1 MSDGAPRNRKK
12 CGLGDYNTYLISIH
26 RDGLFLSISAAL
38 FVMNFDKQQS
48 LLCFLKNVFKE
59 SRTVC
64 FDLATH
70 VRWIKTQ
77 AAKHNRHALVYNTWH
92 AGTALAFT
100 MVRIG
105 SWLAP
110 MLCKKD
116 HMTDPSHGIGPCLTK
131 IFTLLTKCFAPGKKI
146 LLHILLTSEILSL
159 SNQNTSADAENDNS
173 KKRRGLQ

>member
-1 MSDGAPRNRKK
+1 MEKPM
-12 CGLGDYNTYLISIH
+12 GDWSYLISIR

-77 AAKHNRHALVYNTWH
+77 AAKHNRHAIMFITL
-92 AGTALAFT
+92 GMRAL
-100 MVRIG
+100 
-105 SWLAP
+105 
-110 MLCKKD
+110 
-116 HMTDPSHGIGPCLTK
+116 H
-131 IFTLLTKCFAPGKKI
+131 LL
-146 LLHILLTSEILSL
+146 S
-159 SNQNTSADAENDNS
+159 QW
-173 KKRRGLQ
+173 